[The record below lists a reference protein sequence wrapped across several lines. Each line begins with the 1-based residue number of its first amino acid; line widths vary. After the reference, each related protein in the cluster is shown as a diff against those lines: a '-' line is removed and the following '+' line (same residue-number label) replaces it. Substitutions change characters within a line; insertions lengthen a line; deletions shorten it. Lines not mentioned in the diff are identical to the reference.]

1 MIKKIPRGVYYLSLG
16 RILKTLVT
24 YPFRKFSN
32 QKKVEQFENE
42 ASLKLNSPY
51 ALAMPHARISL
62 FYLLKHYRLDTGSE
76 ILMSPTT
83 LPDMVNMVLL
93 LGLKPV
99 FIDFKDNTHTA
110 DITKAE
116 KLLTSKSKVLY
127 LTHLY
132 GIIPDMDEIL
142 AFTQKNNLIF
152 IQDCTQSYGTSFN
165 GKAITEYATATFY
178 STCSLKDLHTHM
190 GSLLCVKS
198 ATQLKAIR
206 KETLRDFHPL
216 SKRYFWK
223 FLKED
228 LVASLAL
235 NPYIFSFFTYYVF
248 KILFAID
255 AKLIED
261 LIDGRGLKLGP
272 LTLFKGLFAG
282 SGDQRR
288 TKIPHE
294 MLYLFN
300 DVQAEVGLQGLKVM
314 DEFERMRRQN
324 TLLLID
330 HLSDK
335 AKARIPHLEEKAH
348 HSFWRIPIYIDNQK
362 HFEHYLFNRG
372 IDPGKTTL
380 PCLPHMDIFK
390 DLNQSA
396 PVAQKMGEHS
406 YFLPNFH
413 YLNEREIKYVASIIN
428 QYFAL

>member
-1 MIKKIPRGVYYLSLG
+1 MRKIPRGVYYLSLG

-24 YPFRKFSN
+24 YPFKDFSAQN
-32 QKKVEQFENE
+32 KVEEFEKE

-51 ALAMPHARISL
+51 ALTMPHARISL
-62 FYLLKHYRLDTGSE
+62 YYLLKYYRLDAGSE
-76 ILMSPTT
+76 VLMSPTT

-99 FIDFKDNTHTA
+99 FIDFKENTHTA
-110 DITKAE
+110 DISKAE
-116 KLLTSKSKVLY
+116 KLLTPKSKILY

-132 GIIPDMDEIL
+132 GILPDMNEIL

-152 IQDCTQSYGTSFN
+152 IQDCTQSYGTSFD
-165 GKAITEYATATFY
+165 GKPVTDYANATFY

-190 GSLLCVKS
+190 GALLCVKS
-198 ATQLKAIR
+198 SDQMRAIR
-206 KETLRDFHPL
+206 RDTIRDFHPL

-235 NPYIFSFFTYYVF
+235 NPYLFSFFTYYIF

-272 LTLFKGLFAG
+272 WTFFKGLFAG
-282 SGDQRR
+282 SGDERR
-288 TKIPHE
+288 TKIPHD
-294 MLYLFN
+294 MLYHFN
-300 DVQAEVGLQGLKVM
+300 DLQAEVGLQGLK
-314 DEFERMRRQN
+314 DIDDFERRRRQN

-335 AKARIPHLEEKAH
+335 AKSRLPLLEEKAH

-362 HFEHYLFNRG
+362 HFEHFLFNRG

-396 PVAQKMGEHS
+396 PIALKMGNHS

-413 YLNEREIKYVASIIN
+413 YLNEREIKHVASTIN

>member
-1 MIKKIPRGVYYLSLG
+1 MRKIPRGVYYLSFG
-16 RILKTLVT
+16 RILQTLVT
-24 YPFRKFSN
+24 YPFKNFSSQN
-32 QKKVEQFENE
+32 KVEEFEKE
-42 ASLKLNSPY
+42 AALKLNSPY

-62 FYLLKHYRLDTGSE
+62 YYLLKYYRLDAGSE
-76 ILMSPTT
+76 VLMSPTT

-99 FIDFKDNTHTA
+99 FVDFKENTHTA
-110 DITKAE
+110 DISKAE

-132 GIIPDMDEIL
+132 GILPDMNEIL

-152 IQDCTQSYGTSFN
+152 IQDCTQSYGTSFE
-165 GKAITEYATATFY
+165 GKPVTEFANATFY

-198 ATQLKAIR
+198 ADQMRAIR
-206 KETLRDFHPL
+206 KNTVRDFHPL
-216 SKRYFWK
+216 SKKYFWK

-228 LVASLAL
+228 IVASLAL
-235 NPYIFSFFTYYVF
+235 NPYLFSFFTYYIF

-272 LTLFKGLFAG
+272 WIFFKGLFGG
-282 SGDQRR
+282 SGDERR
-288 TKIPHE
+288 TKIPHD
-294 MLYLFN
+294 MLYHFN
-300 DVQAEVGLQGLKVM
+300 DLQAEVGLQGLKDM
-314 DEFERMRRQN
+314 DDFERRRRQN
-324 TLLLID
+324 TLLLIE

-335 AKARIPHLEEKAH
+335 AKARLPHLEEKAN
-348 HSFWRIPIYIDNQK
+348 HSFWRIPIYVDDQK
-362 HFEHYLFNRG
+362 HFEHFLFDHG

-380 PCLPHMDIFK
+380 PCLPDMDIFK
-390 DLNQSA
+390 DLKQSA
-396 PVAQKMGEHS
+396 PVALKMGNHS

-413 YLNEREIKYVASIIN
+413 YLNEREIKHVASTIN